1 MARDIKLGWEVEAL
15 NKAYRQGYMAA
26 SMGMDKARCPYRGDV
41 VIAAWEA
48 GWEDADQVAREKRAV
63 QDNDLFSRIA

>member
-1 MARDIKLGWEVEAL
+1 MARDIKLGWDVEAL

-26 SMGMDKARCPYRGDV
+26 NMGMDKSRCPYRGDV

-48 GWEDADQVAREKRAV
+48 GWDDSDQVARDDRD
-63 QDNDLFSRIA
+63 QSDDLFSRIA

>member
-1 MARDIKLGWEVEAL
+1 MARDIKLGWDVEAL

-26 SMGMDKARCPYRGDV
+26 NMGMDKSRCPYRGDV

-48 GWEDADQVAREKRAV
+48 GWDDAGQARKQRPQ
-63 QDNDLFSRIA
+63 QDDDLFSRIA

>member
-1 MARDIKLGWEVEAL
+1 MARDIKLGWDVEAL

-26 SMGMDKARCPYRGDV
+26 DMGMDKARCPYRGEV

-48 GWEDADQVAREKRAV
+48 GWDDANQVARDDRGQA
-63 QDNDLFSRIA
+63 DDLFSRIA